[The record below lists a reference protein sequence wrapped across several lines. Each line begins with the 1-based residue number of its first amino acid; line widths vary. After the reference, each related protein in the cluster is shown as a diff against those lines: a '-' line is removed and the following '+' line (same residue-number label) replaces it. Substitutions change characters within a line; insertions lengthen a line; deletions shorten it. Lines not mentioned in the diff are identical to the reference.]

1 MNQIFSTSSKNY
13 SNEQKATAYA
23 LLTILFWSTVATA
36 FKIGLREQT
45 PEQLIFIAAVTTN
58 ILLFFLLILSGK
70 LKLIK
75 QLNKK
80 NIGMAAVLGF
90 FNPFVYYIILFKA
103 YSLLPAQVAQPIN
116 MIWPI
121 VLVLLSIPLLKQKL
135 NWKHLVALL
144 ISFIGIFLISSQG
157 NFTNISK
164 SNPLGITLGLSSAI
178 IWSLYWIFNVRSK
191 VDEVVK
197 LFVSFLFGTLFLLA
211 YLHFTHQFKFEINP
225 SFYAG
230 IYIGLFEIGF
240 SFVLWMKA
248 LSLTKHN
255 ARIANLTYIF
265 PFISLIFIHFI
276 LKEQIFITTIIGIIF
291 IISGIL
297 FQQTSK
303 LKRNDSNIH

>member
-1 MNQIFSTSSKNY
+1 MIQMFSTTSKD
-13 SNEQKATAYA
+13 SNEQKATLYA

-45 PEQLIFIAAVTTN
+45 PEQLIFIAALTTDM
-58 ILLFFLLILSGK
+58 LLLIILIVSGK

-75 QLNKK
+75 QLTGR
-80 NIGMAAVLGF
+80 NIMMAAVLGF
-90 FNPFVYYIILFKA
+90 FNPFVYYIILFMA

-121 VLVLLSIPLLKQKL
+121 VLVLLSVPLLKQKL
-135 NWKHLVALL
+135 TWKHLVALL
-144 ISFIGIFLISSQG
+144 ISFAGIFLISSQG

-164 SNPLGITLGLSSAI
+164 SNPLGITLGLSSSV
-178 IWSLYWIFNVRSK
+178 IWALYWIFNVRSK
-191 VDEVVK
+191 VDEVLK
-197 LFVSFLFGTLFLLA
+197 LFISFLFGTLFLFL
-211 YLHFTHQFKFEINP
+211 YLFLFKSLKIEVNTG
-225 SFYAG
+225 FYAG
-230 IYIGLFEIGF
+230 IYIGFFEIGF

-248 LSLTKHN
+248 LALTKHN

-276 LKEQIFITTIIGIIF
+276 LKEQIFITTVIGIIF

-297 FQQTSK
+297 FQQTSQ
-303 LKRNDSNIH
+303 LKRNDNKIH